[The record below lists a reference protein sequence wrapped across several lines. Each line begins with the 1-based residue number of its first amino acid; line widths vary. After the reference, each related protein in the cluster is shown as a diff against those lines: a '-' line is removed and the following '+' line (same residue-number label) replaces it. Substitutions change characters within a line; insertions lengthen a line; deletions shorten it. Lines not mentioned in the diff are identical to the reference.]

1 MHLKNMQ
8 AERAI
13 KMEPKV
19 LLTIRILEEYM
30 QNIEDEK
37 IYNALEH
44 ATMKLRELFNF
55 DKENY

>member
-1 MHLKNMQ
+1 
-8 AERAI
+8 
-13 KMEPKV
+13 MESKV

-44 ATMKLRELFNF
+44 ATMKLRELFGF